1 MTILTARDGTEIYYK
16 DWGTGQPVLFSH
28 GWPLSADMWDHQML
42 HLAQNG
48 YRAIAFDRRGFGR
61 SSQPWTGYDYDTFAD
76 DIAQLIDHLDLRDI
90 VLVGFSM
97 GGGDIVRY
105 ITRHGDSRVSKLVL
119 ISAVT
124 PFFIRTDDHP
134 DGVPAEIFDAI
145 RAEITNDRAQF
156 LDDFNTIFYGTN
168 RPDST
173 VSKGVLTQTLQIALQ
188 ASIKGTIDCVTAFS
202 ETDFRKEMADIRV
215 PTLIIHG
222 DDDQTV
228 PLAPTAALAARIV
241 PGAQFKVYPGA
252 PHATCTTHKDLVNQ
266 DLLAF
271 IRR

>member
-1 MTILTARDGTEIYYK
+1 MGMITTKDGTEIYYK
-16 DWGTGQPVLFSH
+16 DWGRGQPVLFSH
-28 GWPLSADMWDHQML
+28 GWPLSADMWEYQML
-42 HLAQNG
+42 HLARHG
-48 YRAIAFDRRGFGR
+48 YRAVAFDRRGFGR
-61 SSQPWTGYDYDTFAD
+61 SSQPWDGYDYDTFAD
-76 DIAQLIDHLDLRDI
+76 DIAQLIEHLDLQDV

-97 GGGDIVRY
+97 GGGDVVRY
-105 ITRHGDSRVSKLVL
+105 LTRHGSGRVAKLVL

-124 PFFIRTDDHP
+124 PFFIKSEDHP
-134 DGVPAEIFDAI
+134 DGVPSEVFEGI
-145 RAEITNDRAQF
+145 RAGIANDRPQF

-168 RPDST
+168 RPGSK

-202 ETDFRKEMADIRV
+202 ETDFRREMAEITV

-228 PLAPTAALAARIV
+228 PIEPTAKLAASIV
-241 PGAQFKVYPGA
+241 PGAQLKVYPGA
-252 PHATCTTHKDLVNQ
+252 PHATCTTHKDQVSA

-271 IRR
+271 IRS